1 MQNKDMKEYLKISES
16 KAIDVLLWLLENRDS
31 QNRISTTL
39 ETVASDCKVTKVT
52 VNRVFQRLY
61 QKEFLVKVRNGLYQ
75 LQRVYL
81 RDKERYIFN
90 KGYNTGLKDQRLPGE
105 YKVIITAS
113 GSSQE
118 YGFGDIQAAINF
130 MEGCK
135 NPESCYVNSFE
146 FVQTYLDRDLDYLIP
161 A

>member
-1 MQNKDMKEYLKISES
+1 MQLSFLDKLVICWGILQLKVDMSY
-16 KAIDVLLWLLENRDS
+16 N
-31 QNRISTTL
+31 
-39 ETVASDCKVTKVT
+39 
-52 VNRVFQRLY
+52 
-61 QKEFLVKVRNGLYQ
+61 
-75 LQRVYL
+75 L

-90 KGYNTGLKDQRLPGE
+90 KGYNTGLKDQQLPGE
-105 YKVIITAS
+105 YKVIITAG

-118 YGFGDIQAAINF
+118 YEFDDIQVAINF

-161 A
+161 K